1 MNDRRKGMIAATL
14 AYVFF
19 GLSYLFSKKALNIAE
34 PAILLFARFTVA
46 FVVLNAMVLTGAAK
60 VRVRGRALLWPV
72 FLGVMQPVLYFI
84 FENYG
89 LKYTTTSFTGLMSSI
104 SPALTAVLGAV
115 VLSERP
121 TKRQWAFI
129 GVSIA
134 GVLMI
139 SLRSGGGQNTA
150 MGCLCLFAAYFTGAL
165 CSMFVRKV
173 SDRYTPFELTYV
185 MFSVGFVFFAGMAFA
200 QFRGEALPM
209 LAEALG
215 HTDFIVAALYLGA
228 AASVGG
234 YLLAN
239 YALAKLPVARY
250 TVFAN
255 VSTVVSVLSGVIIMG
270 DPFTWVTL
278 LATVLILLGVWGAN
292 AGIE

>member
-1 MNDRRKGMIAATL
+1 M
-14 AYVFF
+14 
-19 GLSYLFSKKALNIAE
+19 
-34 PAILLFARFTVA
+34 
-46 FVVLNAMVLTGAAK
+46 
-60 VRVRGRALLWPV
+60 
-72 FLGVMQPVLYFI
+72 
-84 FENYG
+84 
-89 LKYTTTSFTGLMSSI
+89 
-104 SPALTAVLGAV
+104 
-115 VLSERP
+115 
-121 TKRQWAFI
+121 AFI

-165 CSMFVRKV
+165 CSMFVRTV